1 MTLSAEFEDRHVVI
15 LGLGYVGLTLGAYLS
30 ELGFQVHGVEIRDL
44 VLDSLKGKKAF
55 FWEPKLD
62 DLLARNIDNGTF
74 TFSTGIPKSSRR
86 RVFII
91 TVGTPIDSAKKAII
105 ESIVGV
111 SKQVASALG
120 DGDMVIMRSTVK
132 LNTTMGV
139 VAPILEKSGKSFDL
153 AFCPERTVEGAALTE
168 LGELPQIIGASS
180 QRASVRASYFFQQ
193 VTPNVV
199 NVSNIETAEM
209 IKLVDNMQRDVFFAV
224 SNEVAHLCNSQPIR
238 ASEVISA
245 GKLGYKRTN
254 LATPGPVGGPCL
266 EKDSYLLS
274 ESAAN
279 FGGVARIAMAARETN
294 QNVMVEASAFI
305 SSWVNE
311 RGIKSSK
318 KVAVLG
324 MAFKGVPETNDL
336 RGSPALSLVDALE
349 REIVNGE
356 IYCWDPV
363 IPNTELASQGYKT
376 GSSLDDVLLGAC
388 AVILVNMH
396 PQLNNLDLVALF
408 NSSSELQLI
417 YDFWGRNDHNLSLAR
432 NRHYHSW
439 GNHSKVTVER
449 GRKN

>member
-1 MTLSAEFEDRHVVI
+1 LALSKEFEDSQVVV

-44 VLDSLKGKKAF
+44 VLDSLKEKKAF

-62 DLLARNIDNGTF
+62 DLLARNIDRGTF
-74 TFSTGIPKSSRR
+74 TFSTEIPKSSGR

-91 TVGTPIDSAKKAII
+91 TVGTPIDGAKKAII
-105 ESIVGV
+105 DSIVSV
-111 SKQVASALG
+111 SEQVASEMNN
-120 DGDMVIMRSTVK
+120 GDMVILRSTVK
-132 LNTTMGV
+132 LNTTRSV

-153 AFCPERTVEGAALTE
+153 AFCPERTLEGAALTE
-168 LGELPQIIGASS
+168 LGSLPQIVGASS
-180 QRASVRASYFFQQ
+180 HGARLRAANFFQQ

-266 EKDSYLLS
+266 EKDSHLLS
-274 ESAAN
+274 ESVAN

-294 QNVMVEASAFI
+294 ENVMIEASAFI
-305 SSWVNE
+305 STWVIENALE
-311 RGIKSSK
+311 SNR

-336 RGSPALSLVDALE
+336 RGSPTLTLVASLE
-349 REIVNGE
+349 KEITNGE

-363 IPNTELASQGYKT
+363 IPDSELSSYGYKSGAT
-376 GSSLDDVLLGAC
+376 LNEVLQGAC
-388 AVILVNMH
+388 AIVLVNNH
-396 PQLNNLDLVALF
+396 PELDNLDLVALSE
-408 NSSSELQLI
+408 SSSGPMLI
-417 YDFWGRNDHNLSLAR
+417 YDFWGRNDHNLSLAG
-432 NRHYHSW
+432 NNHYHSW
-439 GNHSKVTVER
+439 GNHSKAIIVHGNR
-449 GRKN
+449 N

>member
-1 MTLSAEFEDRHVVI
+1 MALSKEFEDSQVVV

-30 ELGFQVHGVEIRDL
+30 EIGFQVHGVEIRDL
-44 VLDSLKGKKAF
+44 VLDSLKEKKAF

-62 DLLARNIDNGTF
+62 DLLARNIDRGTF
-74 TFSTGIPKSSRR
+74 TFSTEIPQSSDR

-91 TVGTPIDSAKKAII
+91 TVGTPIDGAKKAII
-105 ESIVGV
+105 DSIVNV
-111 SKQVASALG
+111 SKQVASAMNN
-120 DGDMVIMRSTVK
+120 GDMIILRSTVK
-132 LNTTMGV
+132 LNTTRSV

-153 AFCPERTVEGAALTE
+153 AFCPERTLEGAALTE
-168 LGELPQIIGASS
+168 LGSLPQIVGASS
-180 QRASVRASYFFQQ
+180 QIARLRAANFFQQ

-274 ESAAN
+274 ESVAN

-294 QNVMVEASAFI
+294 ENVMIEASAFI

-311 RGIKSSK
+311 NAFESNR

-336 RGSPALSLVDALE
+336 RGSPTLALVASLE
-349 REIVNGE
+349 KEITNGE

-363 IPNTELASQGYKT
+363 IPDSELSSYGYKSGVT
-376 GSSLDDVLLGAC
+376 LNEVLQGAC
-388 AVILVNMH
+388 AIVLVNNH
-396 PQLNNLDLVALF
+396 PELDNLDLVALSE
-408 NSSSELQLI
+408 SSSAPLLI
-417 YDFWGRNDHNLSLAR
+417 YDFWGRNDHNLSLAG
-432 NRHYHSW
+432 NSHYHSW
-439 GNHSKVTVER
+439 GNHSKAIIGQGNR
-449 GRKN
+449 N